1 MRKRHIFTI
10 FATFWVLANLAVQAQ
25 RTTAT
30 VSVEP
35 AEIRIGEQ
43 ALVTIK
49 AFVPKGHKV
58 QFPVY
63 ESEITKGIEVLAML
77 PADTIEDSELQTIT
91 QKYVVTSFDSTLYH
105 IPYLQLLDGTDT
117 IRTNNGFGLKVTSVQ
132 LSDST
137 LQALEQI
144 KASQPDSLDFE
155 ALRLND
161 ITDVVDPEFVWT
173 DLLAGWKT
181 ILLILVGIHHL
192 VLIGVILIM
201 VYLQRS
207 KKIVRPQAR
216 MLPLHEQAKQ
226 ALSEIRE
233 KRLWQQGM
241 DKEYH
246 TAITDTL
253 RQYIGR
259 RFEVH
264 TLERTSEEILEALQ
278 HNDDAQQGF
287 PRLQRVLRL
296 ADLVKFA
303 KFHPTPT
310 ENEQSIDDA
319 LWFVEQTAQKPHS
332 SDVENTPVKH

>member
-10 FATFWVLANLAVQAQ
+10 FATFWLLANLAVQAQ

-77 PADTIEDSELQTIT
+77 PADTVEDIELQTIT

-161 ITDVVDPEFVWT
+161 ITDVVDPKFVWT

-181 ILLILVGIHHL
+181 ILLILGIHHL
-192 VLIGVILIM
+192 ILIGVILVM
-201 VYLQRS
+201 LYLQRP
-207 KKIVRPQAR
+207 KRTVRPEAR
-216 MLPLHEQAKQ
+216 ILPPDEQAKQ

-233 KRLWQQGM
+233 MRLWQQGM

-287 PRLQRVLRL
+287 LRLQRILRL

-303 KFHPTPT
+303 KLHPSPT
-310 ENEQSIDDA
+310 ENEQSLDDA
-319 LWFVEQTAQKPHS
+319 LCFVEQTAQNS
-332 SDVENTPVKH
+332 RTSDAENTPVKH